1 MTRYL
6 AGPGP
11 DDSHDTRVP
20 LILGVTISLF
30 AASFTVWLL
39 RMYTR
44 CRPVRRLSWDDLFI
58 SVAMLF
64 SVASSAISIANV
76 IVGGYGLHTAQLS
89 PETVVEFAHLALI
102 AEPLWVWEVTFIKI
116 SVAFMF
122 LRFHR
127 AVAWSTAW
135 KALMYFSIFYLFL
148 TAAVVLGYQMTECT
162 PLQFYWDH
170 TVPGGRCRSPEEV
183 RIGIIGTSVVFA
195 FSDFQFSLLPLT
207 FVLTL
212 NRPRGERVAVACL
225 MGLGLLASIIGCL
238 KFIDFNQIIT
248 TPDPTYVMVIWK
260 MGSLAEAKI
269 GMIAANVP
277 PLKAW
282 GEGMLVKV
290 RSSIFVSK
298 KSSTEGTSA
307 LGENSQIEYWELEER
322 VKPKGYPQL
331 VIEEV

>member
-1 MTRYL
+1 
-6 AGPGP
+6 
-11 DDSHDTRVP
+11 
-20 LILGVTISLF
+20 
-30 AASFTVWLL
+30 
-39 RMYTR
+39 
-44 CRPVRRLSWDDLFI
+44 LFI

-64 SVASSAISIANV
+64 STASSAVSIANV
-76 IVGGYGLHTAQLS
+76 IVGGYGQHTAQLS
-89 PETVVEFAHLALI
+89 LETVVDFAHLGLI

-122 LRFHR
+122 LRFAR
-127 AVAWSTAW
+127 AVPWPTAW
-135 KALMYFSIFYLFL
+135 RALMYFSIFYLFL

-170 TVPGGRCRSPEEV
+170 AVPGGRCRKPEEV

-212 NRPRGERVAVACL
+212 NRPRRERIAVACL
-225 MGLGLLASIIGCL
+225 MGLGLLASIVGCL

-269 GMIAANVP
+269 GMIAANMP

-282 GEGMLVKV
+282 GEATLVKV
-290 RSSIFVSK
+290 RSGVFVSK

-307 LGENSQIEYWELEER
+307 LGENLPVEHWAFKER
-322 VKPKGYPQL
+322 VESKGYPQL